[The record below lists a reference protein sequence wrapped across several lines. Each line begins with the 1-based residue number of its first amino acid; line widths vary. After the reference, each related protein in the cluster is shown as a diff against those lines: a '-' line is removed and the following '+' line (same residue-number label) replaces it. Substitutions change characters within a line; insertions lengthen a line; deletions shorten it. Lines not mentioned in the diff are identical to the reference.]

1 MPKNIIDND
10 LGMQRIKKEFASL
23 GKHEVTVG
31 VHGKDATGYAE
42 QEEQLTTAQ
51 VAFWNEFGTKT
62 IPERSFLRSTVA
74 ENESKY
80 IKLDE
85 RLIGLIIDGKLD
97 TKQASEV
104 LGQQVKKDVQ
114 QKIVDLHTPPNSPK
128 TIAAKGSSN
137 PLIDT
142 GQMRQSIDYVV
153 NSTD

>member
-23 GKHEVTVG
+23 GKHEVTIG
-31 VHGKDATGYAE
+31 IHGKDSKPYDGKKT
-42 QEEQLTTAQ
+42 TTAQ
-51 VAFWNEFGTKT
+51 VAAANEFGTET

-114 QKIVDLHTPPNSPK
+114 QKIVDLRTPPNSPK